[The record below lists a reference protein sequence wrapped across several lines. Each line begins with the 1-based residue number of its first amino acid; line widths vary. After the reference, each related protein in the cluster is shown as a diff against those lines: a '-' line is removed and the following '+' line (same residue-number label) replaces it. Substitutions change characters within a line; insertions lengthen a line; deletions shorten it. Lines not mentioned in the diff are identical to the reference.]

1 MKTTIVLTVSFMLA
15 LLALKLLLRSATH
28 AQVAQQSAQQH
39 LSSPQLFPHEPA
51 PEQLLPPA
59 PEWCDKAHKVPFVPA
74 DQCRGMSSCDRL
86 SLLTMAGEPNR
97 PIRCR

>member
-1 MKTTIVLTVSFMLA
+1 MKTTIVLTVSFMLG
-15 LLALKLLLRSATH
+15 LLAVKLLLRPAAR
-28 AQVAQQSAQQH
+28 AQVAQKSVQQQ
-39 LSSPQLFPHEPA
+39 LSSPQSFHEPA
-51 PEQLLPPA
+51 PEQLPPK